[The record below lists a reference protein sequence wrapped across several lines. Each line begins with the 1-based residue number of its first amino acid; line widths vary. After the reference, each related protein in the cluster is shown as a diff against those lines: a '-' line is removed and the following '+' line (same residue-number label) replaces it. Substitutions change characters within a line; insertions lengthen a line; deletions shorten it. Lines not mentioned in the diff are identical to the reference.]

1 MHIYSCISCEA
12 TVSDTHDHLCGQIGA
27 DSAIASQVHN
37 DLLNAE
43 SAADLA
49 ELFKTLGDPNRL
61 RIISVLMHHEL
72 CVHDITGLVE
82 LSQSAVSHQLR
93 VLRQMRL
100 VRTRKE
106 GRNVYYALDDAHVR
120 ELFRLSLEHINH

>member
-1 MHIYSCISCEA
+1 VA
-12 TVSDTHDHLCGQIGA
+12 DAHDHSCGQLNSNGSVVSEVRA
-27 DSAIASQVHN
+27 
-37 DLLNAE
+37 DLLNTDD
-43 SAADLA
+43 AANLA

-61 RIISVLMHHEL
+61 RIISVLRHYEL
-72 CVHDITGLVE
+72 CVHDITELVD

-106 GRNVYYALDDAHVR
+106 GRNVFYALDDEHVR
-120 ELFRLSLEHINH
+120 DLFRLSLAHISLYG

>member
-1 MHIYSCISCEA
+1 MCCVCEVNVTDTQDHI
-12 TVSDTHDHLCGQIGA
+12 CGQLNSDG
-27 DSAIASQVHN
+27 SVVSEVHG
-37 DLLNAE
+37 DLLNTDD
-43 SAADLA
+43 AATLA
-49 ELFKTLGDPNRL
+49 ELFRTLGDPNRL

-72 CVHDITGLVE
+72 CVHDITELVE

-106 GRNVYYALDDAHVR
+106 GRNVYYALDDDHVR
-120 ELFRLSLEHINH
+120 ELFRLSLEHISH

>member
-1 MHIYSCISCEA
+1 MCCACEVNVTDTQDHI
-12 TVSDTHDHLCGQIGA
+12 CGQLNSDG
-27 DSAIASQVHN
+27 SVVSEVHG
-37 DLLNAE
+37 DLLNTDD
-43 SAADLA
+43 AATLA
-49 ELFKTLGDPNRL
+49 ELFRTLGDPNRL

-72 CVHDITGLVE
+72 CVHDITELVE

-106 GRNVYYALDDAHVR
+106 GRNVYYALDDDHVR
-120 ELFRLSLEHINH
+120 ELFRLSLEHISH

>member
-1 MHIYSCISCEA
+1 MTDTQDHI
-12 TVSDTHDHLCGQIGA
+12 CGQLSSDG
-27 DSAIASQVHN
+27 SVVSEVHG
-37 DLLNAE
+37 DLLNTDD
-43 SAADLA
+43 AATLA
-49 ELFKTLGDPNRL
+49 ELFRTLGDPNRL

-72 CVHDITGLVE
+72 CVHDITELVE

-106 GRNVYYALDDAHVR
+106 GRNVYYALDDDHVR
-120 ELFRLSLEHINH
+120 ELFRLSLEHISH

>member
-1 MHIYSCISCEA
+1 M
-12 TVSDTHDHLCGQIGA
+12 SDTRDHSCGQLNSDG
-27 DSAIASQVHN
+27 SMVSRVHD
-37 DLLNAE
+37 DLLNTDD
-43 SAADLA
+43 AATLA
-49 ELFKTLGDPNRL
+49 ELFRTLGDPNRL

-72 CVHDITGLVE
+72 CVHDITKLVD

-106 GRNVYYALDDAHVR
+106 GRNVYYALDDEHVR
-120 ELFRLSLEHINH
+120 ELFRLSMEHISH

>member
-1 MHIYSCISCEA
+1 MCCACEVNVTNTQDHI
-12 TVSDTHDHLCGQIGA
+12 CGQLNSDG
-27 DSAIASQVHN
+27 SVVSEVHG
-37 DLLNAE
+37 DLLNTDD
-43 SAADLA
+43 AATLA
-49 ELFKTLGDPNRL
+49 ELFRTLGDPNRL

-72 CVHDITGLVE
+72 CVHDITELVE

-106 GRNVYYALDDAHVR
+106 GRNVYYALDDDHVR
-120 ELFRLSLEHINH
+120 ELFRLSLEHISH

>member
-1 MHIYSCISCEA
+1 MCCACEVNVTDIQDHI
-12 TVSDTHDHLCGQIGA
+12 CGQLNSDG
-27 DSAIASQVHN
+27 SVVSEVHG
-37 DLLNAE
+37 DLLNTDD
-43 SAADLA
+43 AATLA
-49 ELFKTLGDPNRL
+49 ELFRTLGDPNRL

-72 CVHDITGLVE
+72 CVHDITELVE

-106 GRNVYYALDDAHVR
+106 GRNVYYALDDDHVR
-120 ELFRLSLEHINH
+120 ELFRLSLEHISH

>member
-1 MHIYSCISCEA
+1 M
-12 TVSDTHDHLCGQIGA
+12 DD
-27 DSAIASQVHN
+27 DSATN
-37 DLLNAE
+37 
-43 SAADLA
+43 LA

-61 RIISVLMHHEL
+61 RIISVLMRHEL
-72 CVHDITGLVE
+72 CVHDIIELVG

-106 GRNVYYALDDAHVR
+106 GRHVYYALDDEHVY
-120 ELFRLSLEHINH
+120 ELFRLSLEHIRH

>member
-1 MHIYSCISCEA
+1 MPDTRDHI
-12 TVSDTHDHLCGQIGA
+12 CGQINSGG
-27 DSAIASQVHN
+27 SIASQVYDN
-37 DLLNAE
+37 LLDADNA
-43 SAADLA
+43 ANLA

-72 CVHDITGLVE
+72 CVHDITELVQ

-93 VLRQMRL
+93 ILRQMHL

-106 GRNVYYALDDAHVR
+106 GRNVYYALDDEHVR
-120 ELFRLSLEHINH
+120 ELFQLSLEHIKH

>member
-1 MHIYSCISCEA
+1 MTDTQDHI
-12 TVSDTHDHLCGQIGA
+12 CGQLNSDG
-27 DSAIASQVHN
+27 SVVSEVHG
-37 DLLNAE
+37 DLLNTDD
-43 SAADLA
+43 AATLA
-49 ELFKTLGDPNRL
+49 ELFRTLGDPNRL

-72 CVHDITGLVE
+72 CVHDITELVE

-106 GRNVYYALDDAHVR
+106 GRNVYYALDDDHVR
-120 ELFRLSLEHINH
+120 ELFRLSLEHISH

>member
-1 MHIYSCISCEA
+1 MCCACEVNVTDTQDHI
-12 TVSDTHDHLCGQIGA
+12 CGQLSSDG
-27 DSAIASQVHN
+27 SVVSEVHG
-37 DLLNAE
+37 DLLNTDD
-43 SAADLA
+43 AATLA
-49 ELFKTLGDPNRL
+49 ELFRTLGDPNRL

-72 CVHDITGLVE
+72 CVHDITELVE

-106 GRNVYYALDDAHVR
+106 GRNVYYALDDDHVR
-120 ELFRLSLEHINH
+120 ELFRLSLEHISH

>member
-1 MHIYSCISCEA
+1 MRSNVA
-12 TVSDTHDHLCGQIGA
+12 DHVCGQLNSDA
-27 DSAIASQVHN
+27 VTAAEVHA
-37 DLLNAE
+37 DLL
-43 SAADLA
+43 SVDHAAALA

-72 CVHDITGLVE
+72 CVHDITALVD

-100 VRTRKE
+100 VRTRKA
-106 GRNVYYALDDAHVR
+106 GRNVYYALDDEHVR
-120 ELFRLSLEHINH
+120 DLFRLSLAHISH

>member
-1 MHIYSCISCEA
+1 M
-12 TVSDTHDHLCGQIGA
+12 
-27 DSAIASQVHN
+27 SQVRN
-37 DLLNAE
+37 DLLRKD
-43 SAADLA
+43 AAAQLA

-72 CVHDITGLVE
+72 CVHDIIALVG

-93 VLRQMRL
+93 VLRQMHL

-106 GRNVYYALDDAHVR
+106 GRHVYYALDDGHVR
-120 ELFRLSLEHINH
+120 DLFRLSLEHISH